1 MSRFH
6 NPVPVDIDFASVEQ
20 VEVKGTGVDLIDD
33 LISEPEEEL
42 INPENPENPENSKD
56 LEITDVVPTE
66 EIVPV
71 EEEEED
77 NYKDNPYLKAI
88 NSLVERGV
96 IVEPYEGFTDDT
108 EPTQEVL
115 EKFLEHNLELRDNKV
130 IEDFVGNI
138 SPLTQRILEFDLNS
152 KGQNLEFYLKT
163 LIEENNIKGLKVEN
177 EYDQEKI
184 VRMWYTDEDYTPEEI
199 EEKIQELKDT
209 SLLAKEAGRLKP
221 KLDVRAEA
229 IAKEAEEAE
238 RMLKQIETR
247 RKEDFF
253 GRVEAI
259 IKTGK
264 VDNMV
269 IGKEDAE
276 KIMALLVLDNVP
288 VKLPEGKELK
298 MNYLEAEIFKH
309 KYSSKG
315 DPKLLVQ
322 VAYLLSNPDKFYQ
335 QFANMAKTKET
346 NEFVKSQKYN
356 IQSKSAPVVE
366 KTKSTNSLKKETKQV
381 PWNKV
386 W

>member
-42 INPENPENPENSKD
+42 INPENPENSKD

-77 NYKDNPYLKAI
+77 NYEDNPYLKAI

-366 KTKSTNSLKKETKQV
+366 KTKSIKKETKQV

>member
-1 MSRFH
+1 MSRFQ
-6 NPVPVDIDFASVEQ
+6 NPVPVDIDFSAVEH

-33 LISEPEEEL
+33 LTPEPKEVQEQEP
-42 INPENPENPENSKD
+42 IV
-56 LEITDVVPTE
+56 DVIPTE

-71 EEEEED
+71 EEEEEESYED
-77 NYKDNPYLKAI
+77 NIYLKTI
-88 NSLVERGV
+88 NNLVEKGV
-96 IVEPYEGFTDDT
+96 IVEPYEGFTDET

-152 KGQNLEFYLKT
+152 KGQNVEFYLKT
-163 LIEENNIKGLKVEN
+163 LIEENNIKGLKVDN

-184 VRMWYTDEDYTPEEI
+184 VRMWYADEDYTPDEI

-221 KLDVRAEA
+221 KLDLRAEA
-229 IAKEAEEAE
+229 IAKEEEEAQ

-264 VDNMV
+264 VNEMV

-315 DPKLLVQ
+315 DPALLIQ
-322 VAYLLSNPDKFYQ
+322 AAYLLANPDKFYQ
-335 QFANMAKTKET
+335 QFANVAKTKET

-366 KTKSTNSLKKETKQV
+366 KTKSNTSVKKETKQV

>member
-42 INPENPENPENSKD
+42 INPENPENSENSKD

-77 NYKDNPYLKAI
+77 NYEDNIYLKTI
-88 NSLVERGV
+88 NKFFDNGLFDPEN
-96 IVEPYEGFTDDT
+96 PYEGFSEDT
-108 EPTQEVL
+108 EPSEEVL
-115 EKFLEHNLELRDNKV
+115 EKFIAHNLELREQKA

-366 KTKSTNSLKKETKQV
+366 KTKSIKKETKQV

>member
-42 INPENPENPENSKD
+42 INPENPENSENSKD

-77 NYKDNPYLKAI
+77 NYEDNPYLKAI

-366 KTKSTNSLKKETKQV
+366 KTKSIKKETKQV

>member
-1 MSRFH
+1 MSRFQ
-6 NPVPVDIDFASVEQ
+6 NPVPVDIDFSSVEQ

-33 LISEPEEEL
+33 LDVTPESTES
-42 INPENPENPENSKD
+42 NPDPQP
-56 LEITDVVPTE
+56 ITDTTEIVPTE
-66 EIVPV
+66 EITPV
-71 EEEEED
+71 EEEGENDYE
-77 NYKDNPYLKAI
+77 NNPYLRTF
-88 NSLVERGV
+88 NRLVDAGIITEA
-96 IVEPYEGFTDDT
+96 YEGLTDET
-108 EPTQEVL
+108 EPSEEVVVKAL
-115 EKFLEHNLELRDNKV
+115 QHNMELREKKV
-130 IEDFVGNI
+130 IEEFAERI
-138 SPLTQRILEFDLNS
+138 SPLAQRIVEFDLNS
-152 KGQNLEFYLKT
+152 NGQNLEFYLKT

-335 QFANMAKTKET
+335 QFANVAKTKET

-366 KTKSTNSLKKETKQV
+366 KTKSVNKKETKQV

>member
-6 NPVPVDIDFASVEQ
+6 NPVPVDIDFSAMEQ

-33 LISEPEEEL
+33 LTPETPEVEEPTNPESEP
-42 INPENPENPENSKD
+42 
-56 LEITDVVPTE
+56 ITDIVPSE

-71 EEEEED
+71 EVEEEED
-77 NYKDNPYLKAI
+77 SYEDNIYLKTI
-88 NSLVERGV
+88 NNLVDKGI
-96 IVEPYEGFTDDT
+96 IVDSYPGFTDDT

-163 LIEENNIKGLKVEN
+163 LIEENNIKGLKVDN

-184 VRMWYTDEDYTPEEI
+184 VRMWYTDEDYTPDEI

-253 GRVEAI
+253 GRVESI

-335 QFANMAKTKET
+335 QFANVAKTKET

-366 KTKSTNSLKKETKQV
+366 KTKSIKKETKQV
-381 PWNKV
+381 PWNKS

>member
-6 NPVPVDIDFASVEQ
+6 NPVPVDIDFSSVEQ
-20 VEVKGTGVDLIDD
+20 VEPKGTGVDLMDELDVTPEEPINTE
-33 LISEPEEEL
+33 IEPEEQ
-42 INPENPENPENSKD
+42 D
-56 LEITDVVPTE
+56 VEIVPTE

-71 EEEEED
+71 EEEETYDD
-77 NYKDNPYLKAI
+77 NIYLKTI
-88 NSLVERGV
+88 NNLVDKGV
-96 IVEPYEGFTDDT
+96 IVEPYEGFTEDT
-108 EPTQEVL
+108 EPTQDVL

-152 KGQNLEFYLKT
+152 KGQNVEFYLKT
-163 LIEENNIKGLKVEN
+163 LIEENNIKGLKVDN

-184 VRMWYTDEDYTPEEI
+184 VRMWYTDEDYTPDEI

-221 KLDVRAEA
+221 KLDLRAEA
-229 IAKEAEEAE
+229 IAKEEEEAQ

-253 GRVEAI
+253 GRVEGI

-264 VDNMV
+264 VNNMV

-315 DPKLLVQ
+315 DPALLIQ
-322 VAYLLSNPDKFYQ
+322 AAYLLANPDKFYQ
-335 QFANMAKTKET
+335 QFANAAKTKET

-366 KTKSTNSLKKETKQV
+366 KQKTIKKETKQV
-381 PWNKV
+381 PWNKS

>member
-1 MSRFH
+1 MSRFQ
-6 NPVPVDIDFASVEQ
+6 NPVPVDIDFSAVEQ
-20 VEVKGTGVDLIDD
+20 VEVKGTGVDLLDD
-33 LISEPEEEL
+33 LTSEPDSIESIEP
-42 INPENPENPENSKD
+42 NPDP
-56 LEITDVVPTE
+56 ITDEIVPTE
-66 EIVPV
+66 EITPVKV
-71 EEEEED
+71 EEEEDSYED
-77 NYKDNPYLKAI
+77 NIYLKTI
-88 NSLVERGV
+88 NNWVDKGF
-96 IVEPYEGFTDDT
+96 IVEPYEGFTEDT

-115 EKFLEHNLELRDNKV
+115 DKFIEHNLELRDNKV
-130 IEDFVGNI
+130 IEEFIGNI

-152 KGQNLEFYLKT
+152 KGQNVEFYLKT
-163 LIEENNIKGLKVEN
+163 LIEENNIKALKIDN

-184 VRMWYTDEDYTPEEI
+184 VRMWLNDEDYKPEEI
-199 EEKIQELKDT
+199 EEKIQELKDA

-221 KLDVRAEA
+221 KLDARAEA

-247 RKEDFF
+247 RKEEFF
-253 GRVEAI
+253 NRVESI

-335 QFANMAKTKET
+335 QFANVAKTKET

-366 KTKSTNSLKKETKQV
+366 KTKSIKKETKQV

>member
-1 MSRFH
+1 MSRFQ
-6 NPVPVDIDFASVEQ
+6 NPVPVDIDFSSVEQ

-33 LISEPEEEL
+33 LIPEPEPINPEPEEV
-42 INPENPENPENSKD
+42 
-56 LEITDVVPTE
+56 TDVVPTE

-71 EEEEED
+71 EEEEEETYED
-77 NYKDNPYLKAI
+77 NIYLKTI
-88 NSLVERGV
+88 NKFFDNGV
-96 IVEPYEGFTDDT
+96 FDPNHPYEGFTEET
-108 EPTQEVL
+108 EPSEEVL
-115 EKFLEHNLELRDNKV
+115 EKFILHNIELREQKV

-152 KGQNLEFYLKT
+152 KGQNVEFYLKT
-163 LIEENNIKGLKVEN
+163 LIEENNIKGLKVDN

-184 VRMWYTDEDYTPEEI
+184 VRMWYADEDYTPDEI

-221 KLDVRAEA
+221 KLDLRAEA
-229 IAKEAEEAE
+229 IAKEEEEAQ

-264 VDNMV
+264 VNEMV

-315 DPKLLVQ
+315 DPALLIQ
-322 VAYLLSNPDKFYQ
+322 AAYLLANPDKFYQ
-335 QFANMAKTKET
+335 QFANVAKTKET

-366 KTKSTNSLKKETKQV
+366 KTKSNTSVKKETKQV

>member
-1 MSRFH
+1 MNRFH
-6 NPVPVDIDFASVEQ
+6 NPVPVDIDFSSVEH
-20 VEVKGTGVDLIDD
+20 VEPKGTGVDLMDD
-33 LISEPEEEL
+33 LIPEPSEQPEPETEQEQT
-42 INPENPENPENSKD
+42 NPEEVKSIAD
-56 LEITDVVPTE
+56 IVPTE
-66 EIVPV
+66 EIV
-71 EEEEED
+71 EEEETYDD
-77 NYKDNPYLKAI
+77 NIYLKTI
-88 NSLVERGV
+88 NNLVDKGV
-96 IVEPYEGFTDDT
+96 IVEPYEGFTEDT

-152 KGQNLEFYLKT
+152 KGQNVEFYLKT
-163 LIEENNIKGLKVEN
+163 LIEENNIKALKVDN

-184 VRMWYTDEDYTPEEI
+184 VRMWYADEDYTPDEI

-221 KLDVRAEA
+221 KLDLRAEA
-229 IAKEAEEAE
+229 IAKEEEEAQ

-264 VDNMV
+264 VNEMV

-315 DPKLLVQ
+315 DPALLIQ
-322 VAYLLSNPDKFYQ
+322 AAYLLANPDKFYQ
-335 QFANMAKTKET
+335 QFANAAKTKET

-366 KTKSTNSLKKETKQV
+366 KQKTIKKEAKQV
-381 PWNKV
+381 PWNKS

>member
-1 MSRFH
+1 MNRFH
-6 NPVPVDIDFASVEQ
+6 NPVPVDIDFSSVEQ

-33 LISEPEEEL
+33 LTPEQEPINPEPEEV
-42 INPENPENPENSKD
+42 
-56 LEITDVVPTE
+56 TDVVPTE

-71 EEEEED
+71 EVEEEEESYED
-77 NYKDNPYLKAI
+77 NIYLKTI
-88 NSLVERGV
+88 NNLVDKG
-96 IVEPYEGFTDDT
+96 IIIDSYPGFTDET

-152 KGQNLEFYLKT
+152 KGQNVEFYLKT
-163 LIEENNIKGLKVEN
+163 LIEENNIKGLKVDN

-184 VRMWYTDEDYTPEEI
+184 VRMWYADEDYTPDEI

-264 VDNMV
+264 VDNMT

-335 QFANMAKTKET
+335 QFANAAKTKET

-366 KTKSTNSLKKETKQV
+366 KNKSVKKETKQV